1 MKPGQAITR
10 TDLQNLVLSESSQ
23 TQKITS
29 CRIPF
34 IGNIQNRKIHRD
46 RKQSFVARACLTG
59 REVSFQG
66 DEKCFGTRQRKW
78 WYNNV
83 NVLNTSDL
91 YTVKW
96 LKLYILCYVYPITVK
111 QKWAC
116 ILCAFVFFLWFYQV
130 ERKKSQLSLKRQED
144 PSERLSAAEAVNHEA
159 PPTSLVI
166 GSPEARRGLRD
177 REFGNVPPAW
187 LHRHLI

>member
-10 TDLQNLVLSESSQ
+10 TDLQSFVLRESGQ

-59 REVSFQG
+59 REVFFQS
-66 DEKCFGTRQRKW
+66 DEKCFGTTQRKW
-78 WYNNV
+78 WYINV
-83 NVLNTSDL
+83 NVLNAADL

-96 LKLYILCYVYPITVK
+96 LKWHIL
-111 QKWAC
+111 
-116 ILCAFVFFLWFYQV
+116 
-130 ERKKSQLSLKRQED
+130 S
-144 PSERLSAAEAVNHEA
+144 
-159 PPTSLVI
+159 
-166 GSPEARRGLRD
+166 
-177 REFGNVPPAW
+177 
-187 LHRHLI
+187 